1 MLSKNWKKI
10 MISAFIINLISIKGF
25 PMAIGAVY
33 LPILFKIIKMQMNL
47 SKGLVD
53 QVNPKTFIKSNQT
66 GIIVS
71 VVCCIVI
78 SILLL
83 KPLNDFYNSLGGF
96 LATLIM
102 ISPITMIIGAILLI
116 LTAMAII
123 QAAKAHY
130 AQEVL
135 NKEQA

>member
-1 MLSKNWKKI
+1 

-96 LATLIM
+96 LATLIT

-130 AQEVL
+130 AKEVL

>member
-66 GIIVS
+66 SIIVS

-96 LATLIM
+96 LATLIT

>member
-47 SKGLVD
+47 SKGLVY

-96 LATLIM
+96 LATLIT

>member
-1 MLSKNWKKI
+1 

-66 GIIVS
+66 SIIVS

-96 LATLIM
+96 LATLIT

>member
-1 MLSKNWKKI
+1 
-10 MISAFIINLISIKGF
+10 MISAFIINLISIKVSYGDWSS
-25 PMAIGAVY
+25 
-33 LPILFKIIKMQMNL
+33 LFTNFIKIIKMQMNL

-96 LATLIM
+96 LATLIT

-123 QAAKAHY
+123 QAAKA
-130 AQEVL
+130 L
-135 NKEQA
+135 CTRSIK